1 MCWTG
6 RLWMRSSPANTWQV
20 FTLDLFIDGEAFHAQ
35 IEIRYLPAPDQWY
48 LSIWDHA
55 LGKMLVNQIPL
66 ICSYEQLNDLLMPFR
81 HLRDGKGM
89 GSLFCLHPSGRN
101 GKESH
106 SHRGRCADSRTARD
120 MDNHSVPA
128 EHGTGV
134 TVPLFRADPA
144 KGNLTEFQVL
154 WGDTWTG

>member
-1 MCWTG
+1 MTYAI
-6 RLWMRSSPANTWQV
+6 LPLTEDPWQV
-20 FTLDLFIDGEAFHAQ
+20 FTLDLTIDGEAFHAQ

-55 LGKMLVNQIPL
+55 AGEMLVNQIPL
-66 ICSYEQLNDLLMPFR
+66 ICSYEQLNDLLTPFR

-101 GKESH
+101 G
-106 SHRGRCADSRTARD
+106 GDS
-120 MDNHSVPA
+120 HSVPA

-154 WGDTWTG
+154 FGDTWTG